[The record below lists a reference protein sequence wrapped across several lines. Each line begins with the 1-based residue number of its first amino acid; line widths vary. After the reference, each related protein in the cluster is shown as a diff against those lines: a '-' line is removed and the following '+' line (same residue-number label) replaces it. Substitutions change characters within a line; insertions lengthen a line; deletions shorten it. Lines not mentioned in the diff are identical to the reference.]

1 MVEDSDDRLTPV
13 WRNVVTDLA
22 PTLSQQQRAWLSL
35 TQPVGLL
42 GTTALLA
49 APTDFAKEA
58 IERILREPITTALSG
73 HLNLQISLAVTVS
86 EEHSVGPLTSSIT
99 PSITPVDRQR
109 PSGQRQLDGAEVR
122 AEVAVPG
129 CVDLVD
135 DDRPDLAGELFQ
147 RRVVESP
154 EVGGGVDAVQQHA
167 GSTLRRFGR

>member
-1 MVEDSDDRLTPV
+1 MIVEDSDDRLTPV

-86 EEHSVGPLTSSIT
+86 DEQSVGPLTSST
-99 PSITPVDRQR
+99 TATTNGADRQR
-109 PSGQRQLDGAEVR
+109 VVDRTDRFAPGSYLGDGGLVEPTRASSSVR
-122 AEVAVPG
+122 
-129 CVDLVD
+129 
-135 DDRPDLAGELFQ
+135 
-147 RRVVESP
+147 
-154 EVGGGVDAVQQHA
+154 
-167 GSTLRRFGR
+167 